1 MFKSL
6 KNKIIILNMS
16 LLTIV
21 FVGLFIAI
29 YAFTAIDIERDVQNK
44 LKNVIEMKG
53 PPPSNNNLDITILI
67 DLDKEN
73 KIISSKSNLGN
84 DSVYINN
91 MIEKIDETKK
101 NSGEISLGDSKFS
114 FLKKQINSNNTKIA
128 LINNTNRKQT
138 LYDLQKSFL
147 LVGLLS
153 LIVFWR
159 ISIYFTN
166 RVLKPL
172 QESIEKQERFIADA
186 SHELRTPLTIIK
198 TNIDI
203 LKRNK
208 NESIESQYKWIEYID
223 SQSNRMFELVKE
235 MLSLATLDIQ
245 NENINFEV
253 INLSEII
260 EDIILSFEVMIFEKS
275 LTLEENIQEG
285 LSIKGN
291 IKEIQKLAS
300 ILLDN
305 AMKYVDKNGKITVE
319 LKLKKNKV
327 TLLVTNTG
335 PGIPK
340 SDLEKV
346 FVRFYRTDK
355 SRNSKNGG
363 YGLGL
368 SIAQSIVEKH
378 NANISVRS
386 VVNKETIFEV
396 DFPISVNDRFHSL

>member
-1 MFKSL
+1 
-6 KNKIIILNMS
+6 
-16 LLTIV
+16 
-21 FVGLFIAI
+21 
-29 YAFTAIDIERDVQNK
+29 
-44 LKNVIEMKG
+44 
-53 PPPSNNNLDITILI
+53 
-67 DLDKEN
+67 
-73 KIISSKSNLGN
+73 
-84 DSVYINN
+84 
-91 MIEKIDETKK
+91 
-101 NSGEISLGDSKFS
+101 
-114 FLKKQINSNNTKIA
+114 
-128 LINNTNRKQT
+128 
-138 LYDLQKSFL
+138 
-147 LVGLLS
+147 
-153 LIVFWR
+153 
-159 ISIYFTN
+159 
-166 RVLKPL
+166 
-172 QESIEKQERFIADA
+172 
-186 SHELRTPLTIIK
+186 
-198 TNIDI
+198 
-203 LKRNK
+203 
-208 NESIESQYKWIEYID
+208 
-223 SQSNRMFELVKE
+223 
-235 MLSLATLDIQ
+235 
-245 NENINFEV
+245 
-253 INLSEII
+253 
-260 EDIILSFEVMIFEKS
+260 MIFEKS

>member
-84 DSVYINN
+84 DSVDINN